1 MKRILIAV
9 AVPALAL
16 MGAAQAPRVP
26 ILSPEQ
32 QLLKLL
38 NMERENAG
46 VPDLRW
52 DSKLAEA
59 AQAHSLQLAEHAAL
73 SHQFAG
79 EPQLDRR
86 VGATGARFNSV
97 AENVAL
103 ADTVELAHWALMNS
117 PGHRANIM
125 NPKYNAV
132 GIGIEQRN
140 GNLYVTQDFARV
152 IPSYSET
159 QFRDAV
165 VVAFNRLRQAH
176 RSGPIDSHPDPR
188 LDQEACTRK
197 PDPGEVLQGLKGA
210 TRAAV
215 FTATQPDELPAPMD
229 QAAADLNVRRMNIG
243 VCFQQDANDGFAK
256 FRVVAAFFPT
266 KQDLR

>member
-1 MKRILIAV
+1 MKRIVIAIAV
-9 AVPALAL
+9 QALAL
-16 MGAAQAPRVP
+16 MGVAQAPPVP
-26 ILSPEQ
+26 VLPPEQ

-52 DSKLAEA
+52 DAKLAQA
-59 AQAHSLQLAEHAAL
+59 ALAHSLQLADHATL

-79 EPQLDRR
+79 EPELDRR

-125 NPKYNAV
+125 NPKYNSV
-132 GIGIEQRN
+132 GIGVEQRN
-140 GNLYVTQDFARV
+140 GSLYVTQDFARV
-152 IPSYSET
+152 IPAYSEA

-165 VVAFNRLRQAH
+165 VAAFNRLRQAH

-188 LDQEACTRK
+188 LDQEACSWK
-197 PDPGEVLQGLKGA
+197 PDPGQILQGMPGA

-215 FTATQPDELPAPMD
+215 FSATQPDELPAPMD
-229 QAAADLNVRRMNIG
+229 RAAADLNVRRMNIG

-256 FRVVAAFFPT
+256 FWVVAAFYPT
-266 KQDLR
+266 K